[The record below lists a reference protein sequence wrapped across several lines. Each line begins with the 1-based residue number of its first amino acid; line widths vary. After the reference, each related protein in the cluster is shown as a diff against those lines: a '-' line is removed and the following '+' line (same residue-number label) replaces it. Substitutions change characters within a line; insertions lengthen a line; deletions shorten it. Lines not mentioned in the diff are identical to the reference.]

1 MSGGK
6 ENLYSTGIAT
16 DLWRLNA
23 D

>member
-1 MSGGK
+1 MSGGE